1 MTHRITT
8 NASHQIYQPPLLTY
22 TQRVMRFGKY
32 WIYAEHEFA
41 KEKPLKAWAL
51 LAASITSIALLIIP
65 ERVIAKTN
73 SIIIRTLHSSVSYTL
88 LSLLHMLRSPEIN
101 SRFRKFKALEFI
113 NQNRIENVENKE
125 IILILK
131 GEDDHNG
138 ALSHCPEEILLERY
152 PLAMRK
158 VSKLIEISQA
168 IEDAVSRGNIIKG
181 LFIHAH
187 GSSENIYLGSYNKAI
202 MAAKLEKFERIM
214 TNRSLNDQE
223 RAECR
228 QCFDQILSLW
238 LHKENVDQ
246 LESSLQKLDPQ
257 ALIILGSCQTA
268 GVSNQGENI
277 AQRIAKYANGRKVIA
292 PAENT
297 SSLAIMINPQT
308 LQVKFL
314 STQSSDLGDT
324 VKKIVGR
331 LLFKMGLTKSLY
343 FHEDI
348 TRVYQHQ
355 MIVSS

>member
-1 MTHRITT
+1 
-8 NASHQIYQPPLLTY
+8 
-22 TQRVMRFGKY
+22 
-32 WIYAEHEFA
+32 
-41 KEKPLKAWAL
+41 
-51 LAASITSIALLIIP
+51 
-65 ERVIAKTN
+65 
-73 SIIIRTLHSSVSYTL
+73 
-88 LSLLHMLRSPEIN
+88 
-101 SRFRKFKALEFI
+101 
-113 NQNRIENVENKE
+113 
-125 IILILK
+125 
-131 GEDDHNG
+131 
-138 ALSHCPEEILLERY
+138 
-152 PLAMRK
+152 MRK